1 MPEVNY
7 EEEVAAFLASH
18 RRYIP
23 TERNKLLL
31 LEFLEDHDLDLTAEN
46 LSISF
51 FNLADQLD
59 LEDPEEAA
67 PPKPMGQ
74 RRRECVC
81 YRNGQPIS
89 GNVRSL

>member
-7 EEEVAAFLASH
+7 EEEIAAFLASH

-51 FNLADQLD
+51 FNLADHLD
-59 LEDPEEAA
+59 LEEIPEETV
-67 PPKPMGQ
+67 PPKSVGH
-74 RRRECVC
+74 RRRELVAF
-81 YRNGQPIS
+81 RNGRP
-89 GNVRSL
+89 L